1 MVYKIVRLINA
12 SIQTWQL
19 MRANQEFTQPLS
31 LDPGGPVAAAPL
43 PARKPYG
50 CRSSGVHGRR
60 VLWWSH
66 SCNSTASN
74 SLQHLG
80 VAEENL
86 ASGVLNQRTPKQGT
100 LKLANFST
108 CQYLHISLVIAY
120 LHSCS
125 IGVKSS
131 VANKPTS
138 ANLFQCT
145 ILTTSASTSELKT
158 MM

>member
-1 MVYKIVRLINA
+1 MPPQHPAAVYKIVPLINA

-31 LDPGGPVAAAPL
+31 MDPGGPVAEAPL

-60 VLWWSH
+60 VFWWSH

-74 SLQHLG
+74 SFKHLG

-100 LKLANFST
+100 LKLAKPQLLNLPVFAHFS
-108 CQYLHISLVIAY
+108 CYCLLAFLLRWGQVL
-120 LHSCS
+120 C
-125 IGVKSS
+125 G
-131 VANKPTS
+131 
-138 ANLFQCT
+138 
-145 ILTTSASTSELKT
+145 E
-158 MM
+158 